1 MTPSQVLLLSSTA
14 FPTRWRFHQ
23 ACILAG
29 SLALFFW
36 KEALNRGLNVS
47 GVPKRFSGRD
57 ILLKEAFRVM
67 TERKIKFLRSC
78 DCYGITTMSTGT
90 KILIISNIADT
101 LAPPGRDGSVCFLQ
115 DQCVAHEQDCGML
128 EFRGRAKAHFI
139 SEQTARLRT
148 LNVLRSEK
156 DISVFIEI
164 HSSKGQ
170 PDICL

>member
-1 MTPSQVLLLSSTA
+1 MTPSQVSLLSSTA
-14 FPTRWRFHQ
+14 FPTRRRFHQ

-47 GVPKRFSGRD
+47 GVPKRFSGWD
-57 ILLKEAFRVM
+57 ISLKEAFRVT
-67 TERKIKFLRSC
+67 TERKIQFLRSC
-78 DCYGITTMSTGT
+78 DCYGITTMSIGT
-90 KILIISNIADT
+90 KILIMSNKADT
-101 LAPPGRDGSVCFLQ
+101 LAPPGCDGRHPTAL
-115 DQCVAHEQDCGML
+115 CVAHEQDCGML

-139 SEQTARLRT
+139 SEQTAPLRT

-156 DISVFIEI
+156 DIGVFIEI